1 MTEIVELLR
10 KGCIAMNK
18 FTKILSLVMAALLVI
33 GLVSSAI
40 IILAAG

>member
-1 MTEIVELLR
+1 
-10 KGCIAMNK
+10 MNK